1 MKFYF
6 IRHAPTLANM
16 AGAMVKNYQSTD
28 ICLTHKPDD
37 WEQYVGCYIPKE
49 DRNYI
54 ISSPTKRCVNTAKL
68 LFNKVPDE
76 ISKYLAE
83 FECEGL
89 GDKKFWEIT
98 KEEFEELVPLTS
110 KEMEIQIDH
119 IFEELANTI
128 KHEENVDAVI
138 AVTHGMLI
146 RYIYHY
152 MTNHKDISAYE
163 VINSVGF
170 KFANLDLLIVDTDNK
185 TVMAHHYSEP
195 INHK

>member
-1 MKFYF
+1 MRFYF

-16 AGAMVKNYQSTD
+16 AGAMVKNYQSSD
-28 ICLTHKPDD
+28 ICLTHKPFD
-37 WEQYVGCYIPKE
+37 WETYVGSYIPE
-49 DRNYI
+49 VDRKYI
-54 ISSPTKRCVNTAKL
+54 ISSPAKRCINTAKL
-68 LFNKVPDE
+68 LFNKSPDE

-98 KEEFEELVPLTS
+98 KDEFEQLVPLTS
-110 KEMEIQIDH
+110 KEMELQIDH
-119 IFEELANTI
+119 IFNDVGNTI
-128 KHEENVDAVI
+128 KHEEGINAVI
-138 AVTHGMLI
+138 VISHGMLI

-152 MTNHKDISAYE
+152 MMNRKDITAYE

-170 KFANLDLLIVDTDNK
+170 KFSNLDLLVVDTDNK

>member
-16 AGAMVKNYQSTD
+16 TGSMVKNYQATD

-37 WEQYVGCYIPKE
+37 WETYVGQYIPDN
-49 DRNYI
+49 DRTYI
-54 ISSPTKRCVNTAKL
+54 ISSPAKRCINTAKL
-68 LFNKVPDE
+68 LFNKSPDE
-76 ISKYLAE
+76 ISKCLAE

-110 KEMEIQIDH
+110 KEMEIQIDN
-119 IFEELANTI
+119 IFNELGNTI
-128 KHEENVDAVI
+128 KHEENVNAVI

-152 MTNHKDISAYE
+152 VTNHKDISAYE

-170 KFANLDLLIVDTDNK
+170 KFANLDLLIVDTDNN

-195 INHK
+195 INHS